1 MTLIVSNTGP
11 LLHLKEAQALDLLAL
26 TGEVHIPKNVERE
39 ISNLDPAWS
48 HPAWLMV
55 NDLMEPYAAKAI
67 SWQQAGW
74 LHAGEAETLSLA
86 QQLQADWFL
95 TDDAA
100 ARLLAQNLGLE
111 VHGSLGVVL
120 WAAAVGHRSRADSE
134 ITLERLAL
142 SSLWLSPKILAE
154 ARTALDQLF

>member
-1 MTLIVSNTGP
+1 MMLIVSNTGP

-26 TGEVHIPKNVERE
+26 TGEVHIPRSVERE
-39 ISNLDPAWS
+39 ITHLDPAWS
-48 HPAWLMV
+48 HPVWLIV
-55 NDLMEPYAAKAI
+55 NDLIEPYTTKAI

-74 LHAGEAETLSLA
+74 LHSGEAEALSLA

-111 VHGSLGVVL
+111 VHGSLGIVL
-120 WAAAVGHRSRADSE
+120 WAAAVGYRSRADSE

-142 SSLWLSPKILAE
+142 SSL
-154 ARTALDQLF
+154 